1 MRPTILAAALV
12 LLCACGP
19 ASVRR
24 TDTIPWPDT
33 SDAEWVALS
42 IGGSPIVTGTRVTMR
57 TSPGGIGG
65 YTGCNWYGLRP
76 DTARPLV
83 EMTARGC
90 RSEIQDQEH
99 RFTTLLPQAT
109 SALRRGDTLTLLD
122 SVPSELITFLRRHRV
137 ESSSEAL
144 IGTSWR
150 MVSATVQAIDPDT
163 VLLRFATDTV
173 VSGFGGCRDFDGSY
187 TARRD
192 NLRFGRIAMRAL
204 DCDREQ
210 ARVAEEHLTTLL
222 SETEHYELRGDTLLL
237 TTFGG
242 DTARLKRIVS
252 SPRD

>member
-1 MRPTILAAALV
+1 MILAAGLV

-33 SDAEWVALS
+33 SDAEWVALT
-42 IGGSPIVTGTRVTMR
+42 IGGSPIVSGTRVTMR
-57 TSPGGIGG
+57 TSAGGIGG

-76 DTARPLV
+76 DTAQALV

-90 RSEIQDQEH
+90 RSEIQDQEY
-99 RFTTLLPQAT
+99 RFTLLLPQAT

-122 SVPSELITFLRRHRV
+122 SVPSELITFVRRHR
-137 ESSSEAL
+137 SGSNADAL
-144 IGTSWR
+144 VGTSWR
-150 MVSATVQAIDPDT
+150 MASATWRGIGPAA
-163 VLLRFATDTV
+163 VLLRFVTDTV

-187 TARRD
+187 TAQRD

-204 DCDREQ
+204 DCEREPEQ
-210 ARVAEEHLTTLL
+210 ISEEHLTTLL
-222 SETEHYELRGDTLLL
+222 SETEHFEVRGDTLLL

-242 DTARLKRIVS
+242 DTARFTRS
-252 SPRD
+252 ASRP